1 MTDSLLIVGTGALA
15 TLFAAR
21 LSAAGVDVTMLGT
34 WLEGLAALHEN
45 GARLEGAAG
54 SRVRVVDNP
63 MDCREVKYALVLIK
77 AWQTERVAPQLAEC
91 MAEDGLAVTLQ
102 NGLGNDRIL
111 SEVLGESRVGRG
123 VTTLGATLLGP
134 GIVRP
139 GGDGTVTLEAH
150 PRLFPLEEALR
161 IAGFD
166 VNVVEDAQSLIWGKL
181 VVNAAIN
188 PLTALLRVKNGE
200 LIKNSSALSL
210 MGELAR
216 EAAYV
221 ANALGVALPFPGPE
235 RAAEEVARRT
245 AENTSSMLQDILRGA
260 QTEVDV
266 INGAIVQYGQK
277 KNVPTPVNQVMWSL
291 VKALSVRGKIY
302 PIPDGGV

>member
-21 LSAAGVDVTMLGT
+21 LSAAGVNVTMLGT
-34 WLEGLAALHEN
+34 WLEGLTALREN

-63 MDCREVKYALVLIK
+63 IDCREVKYALVLTK
-77 AWQTERVAPQLAEC
+77 AWQTDRVARQLAEC
-91 MAEDGLAVTLQ
+91 LAEDGLVVTLQ
-102 NGLGNDRIL
+102 NGLGNDRVL
-111 SEVLGESRVGRG
+111 SEVLGQSRVGRG
-123 VTTLGATLLGP
+123 VTTLGATLLVP

-139 GGDGTVTLEAH
+139 SGDGTVTLEAH
-150 PRLFPLEEALR
+150 PRLASLEEMLR
-161 IAGFD
+161 VAGFGVD
-166 VNVVEDAQSLIWGKL
+166 VVEDAQSFIWGKL

-188 PLTALLRVKNGE
+188 PITALLRVKNGE
-200 LIKNSSALSL
+200 LLENSSARTL
-210 MGELAR
+210 MGKLAR
-216 EAAYV
+216 EAASV
-221 ANALGVALPFPGPE
+221 ADALGVTLPFPGPE

-266 INGAIVQYGQK
+266 INGAIVHFGEK
-277 KNVPTPVNQVMWSL
+277 KNVPTPVNRVMWSL
-291 VKALSVRGKIY
+291 VKALSVHGKI
-302 PIPDGGV
+302 

>member
-15 TLFAAR
+15 TFFAAR
-21 LSAAGVDVTMLGT
+21 LAAAGVDVTMLGT
-34 WLEGLAALHEN
+34 WLEGLAALREN

-54 SRVRVVDNP
+54 SRVRVADKP
-63 MDCREVKYALVLIK
+63 IDCREVKYALVLTK
-77 AWQTERVAPQLAEC
+77 AWQTERVARQLAEC
-91 MAEDGLAVTLQ
+91 LAEDGLVVTLQ
-102 NGLGNDRIL
+102 NGLGNDKVL
-111 SEVLGESRVGRG
+111 SEVLGQSRVGRG
-123 VTTLGATLLGP
+123 VTSLGATLLVP

-139 GGDGTVTLEAH
+139 GGEGTVTLEAH
-150 PRLFPLEEALR
+150 PRLVSLEGMLR
-161 IAGFD
+161 VAGFSVD
-166 VNVVEDAQSLIWGKL
+166 VVEDAQSLVWGKL

-200 LIKNSSALSL
+200 LLENSSVRTL

-216 EAAYV
+216 EAASV
-221 ANALGVALPFPGPE
+221 AEALGVVLPFPGPE

-266 INGAIVQYGQK
+266 INGAIVHFGEK
-277 KNVPTPVNQVMWSL
+277 KNVPTPVNRVMWSL
-291 VKALSVRGKIY
+291 VKALSVRGKI
-302 PIPDGGV
+302 